1 MCIEF
6 HTSTQILSDEFYL
19 RLQRKNYVTPTSY
32 LELIQTFR
40 TLLSEKRVATL
51 KAKNRYLTGLKQLDV
66 AGQQVHEMQIK
77 LEQLQPELKISA
89 DIVSKEIAKVQ
100 AATAITE
107 EQREVV
113 KVDEIAAS
121 KVAKVAGDFAEQCA
135 EIMADAMPLI
145 HQAEAALNT
154 LTAPDITIVKRM
166 TNPPFGVKLVMEAVC
181 ILKVSYRVSNFEN

>member
-1 MCIEF
+1 M
-6 HTSTQILSDEFYL
+6 
-19 RLQRKNYVTPTSY
+19 KG
-32 LELIQTFR
+32 
-40 TLLSEKRVATL
+40 
-51 KAKNRYLTGLKQLDV
+51 KNRYLTGLKQLEV
-66 AGQQVHEMQIK
+66 AGEQVHEMQIK

-100 AATAITE
+100 AATTITE
-107 EQREVV
+107 EQRELV
-113 KVDEIAAS
+113 KVDEIAAT

-135 EIMADAMPLI
+135 DIMAEAMPLV

-181 ILKVSYRVSNFEN
+181 ILKVCICQIMKF